1 MSIVKTGLS
10 IYVSFLSMN
19 IKAKYVAQRFK
30 SRSLVI
36 FRHKTA
42 LLQTTKVLRMGDVLL
57 ISEYRDYWH
66 CQRGGQL
73 SMENGLNFSE
83 IFLRSYS

>member
-1 MSIVKTGLS
+1 
-10 IYVSFLSMN
+10 MN

-42 LLQTTKVLRMGDVLL
+42 LLQRAKILRLGDVLL
-57 ISEYRDYWH
+57 ISEYVTI
-66 CQRGGQL
+66 GTAKGAVNGQWRTAL
-73 SMENGLNFSE
+73 
-83 IFLRSYS
+83 IFWRYF

>member
-36 FRHKTA
+36 FRHKTS
-42 LLQTTKVLRMGDVLL
+42 LLQRAKFLRLGDVLL
-57 ISEYRDYWH
+57 ISEYVTIGTAKGAVN
-66 CQRGGQL
+66 CQWRTVL
-73 SMENGLNFSE
+73 
-83 IFLRSYS
+83 IFWRYF

>member
-36 FRHKTA
+36 FRHKTS

-57 ISEYRDYWH
+57 ISEYVTIGTAKGAVN
-66 CQRGGQL
+66 CQWRTVL
-73 SMENGLNFSE
+73 
-83 IFLRSYS
+83 IFWRYF

>member
-36 FRHKTA
+36 FRHKTS
-42 LLQTTKVLRMGDVLL
+42 LLQRAKFLRLGDVLL
-57 ISEYRDYWH
+57 ISEYRDYIGTAKGAVN
-66 CQRGGQL
+66 CQWRTAL
-73 SMENGLNFSE
+73 
-83 IFLRSYS
+83 IFRRYF

>member
-42 LLQTTKVLRMGDVLL
+42 LLQRTKLFRMVDVLL
-57 ISEYRDYWH
+57 ISEYVTIGTAKGAVN
-66 CQRGGQL
+66 CQWRTAL
-73 SMENGLNFSE
+73 
-83 IFLRSYS
+83 IFRRYF